1 MLGAVAGTGPAPSGT
16 AMIRSLFAVAAILSS
31 QFLVSPVP
39 AQDLSSYSGEELYQR
54 FCASCHGRQGYGD
67 GPAAEALSVMM
78 PDLTRLYR
86 RHGNRFPED
95 QVRRS
100 VIGSDELPAHGS
112 RLMPVWGYEFA
123 AGLGGDEQAQQ
134 AAAAIIDRLLGY
146 LREIQQ

>member
-1 MLGAVAGTGPAPSGT
+1 
-16 AMIRSLFAVAAILSS
+16 MIRSLLAVVAILSS
-31 QFLVSPVP
+31 QLLLSPAP

-54 FCASCHGRQGYGD
+54 FCASCHGRQGFGD
-67 GPAAEALSVMM
+67 GPAAEALRVMI

-100 VIGSDELPAHGS
+100 IVGSDELAAHGS
-112 RLMPVWGYEFA
+112 QFMPIWGYEFA

-134 AAAAIIDRLLGY
+134 AAEAIIGRLVSY